1 MVTFSSST
9 HWSFSATITVIG
21 KIHLYRLV
29 FSTHGSQDAPRGS
42 SFSGDTPN
50 NNKVPLAAVSGF
62 PVASVA
68 EARCVRRLLLLLGNE
83 VSEADGLIS
92 MALANTGSMT
102 HANAEATASQIQG
115 LNANWCRCMA
125 KEELSKLSTSIESLK
140 TMVEGTKIGMW

>member
-1 MVTFSSST
+1 
-9 HWSFSATITVIG
+9 
-21 KIHLYRLV
+21 
-29 FSTHGSQDAPRGS
+29 
-42 SFSGDTPN
+42 
-50 NNKVPLAAVSGF
+50 
-62 PVASVA
+62 
-68 EARCVRRLLLLLGNE
+68 
-83 VSEADGLIS
+83 